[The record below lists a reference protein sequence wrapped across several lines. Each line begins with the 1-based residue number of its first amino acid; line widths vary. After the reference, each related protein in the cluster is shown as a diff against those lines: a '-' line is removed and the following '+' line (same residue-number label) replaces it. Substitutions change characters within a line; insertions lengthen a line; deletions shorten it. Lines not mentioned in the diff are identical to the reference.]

1 MWKGQGK
8 VAKKEFTVLHVGKY
22 FPPFKGGM
30 ENFLGDLV
38 KAQAASAEWRPVV
51 LAHGRSDGSLPPF
64 VRLTPSL
71 GEVIHAPI
79 SPGFPWAL
87 CDILRREKPHV
98 VHVHLPNTSAFWC
111 LVLREARRRP
121 WVVHWHSDVVPSQ
134 IDRRLAVLYRLY
146 RPLEQGL
153 LRRAKA
159 IIATSPNY
167 LAGSDPLSAHHAKC
181 HVVPLGIDPERLPS
195 LDRLPI
201 HRAQSLWGP
210 KRPLR
215 VLAIGRLSYYK
226 GHEVLVRAV
235 AQVPGCRV
243 IIAGTGERR
252 SALDHL
258 IASLGLKQRVT
269 LAGFLADEDLWA
281 LLATADMLCLPSLE
295 KTEAFGVVLL
305 EALRYGVP
313 VVASDIPESGVGWV
327 VRSAS
332 SGFLVPAG
340 SVEALARILS
350 TLTGD
355 PSPLRALRFRMS
367 AGFPAQFHIGHVA
380 DRLSSIY
387 ASCI

>member
-1 MWKGQGK
+1 M
-8 VAKKEFTVLHVGKY
+8 VTKKEFTVLHVGKY

-30 ENFLGDLV
+30 ENFLADLV
-38 KAQAASAEWRPVV
+38 KTQAASGEWRPVV
-51 LAHGRSDGSLPPF
+51 LAHGRSNENLSPF
-64 VRLTPSL
+64 VRLTRSF
-71 GEVIHAPI
+71 GEVVHAPI

-87 CDILRREKPHV
+87 RNILRLEKPCVMHL
-98 VHVHLPNTSAFWC
+98 HLPNTSAFWC
-111 LVLREARRRP
+111 LVLQEARDLP

-134 IDRRLAVLYRLY
+134 IDRRLVVLYRLY
-146 RPLEQGL
+146 RPLEQSL

-159 IIATSPNY
+159 IIATSPTY
-167 LAGSDPLSAHHAKC
+167 LAHSDPLRAHHAKC

-201 HRAQSLWGP
+201 DRAQSLWGP
-210 KRPLR
+210 QRLLR
-215 VLAIGRLSYYK
+215 VLSIGRLSYYK

-235 AQVPGCRV
+235 ARVPGCRV

-252 SALDHL
+252 SVLEQL

-281 LLATADMLCLPSLE
+281 LLATADVLCLPSLE

-313 VVASDIPESGVGWV
+313 VVASDLPESGVGWV

-340 SVEALARILS
+340 NVEALGGILL
-350 TLTGD
+350 TLCRD
-355 PSPLRALRFRMS
+355 PSSLKALRCRMS
-367 AGFPAQFHIGHVA
+367 AGFPAQFHIRSVA
-380 DRLSSIY
+380 DRLASIY
-387 ASCI
+387 ASCM